1 MRMRELDRTLAGFL
15 PLAARALPWLAGVTA
30 LAFAVGLVQA
40 FTAPDD
46 FQQGATVQLMFLHVP
61 SAWLITLIWGVM
73 SIAAVVTL
81 VWRHPLADVAAKT
94 AAPIGAAFTFLCLVT
109 GSLWERPMLGTY
121 WVWDARQTS
130 VLVLFLMY
138 LGLLALYWTEE
149 HLARVAKLA
158 AILILAGA
166 AMLPVIRFSVV
177 WWNTLHQS
185 AALGRFGAPAIH
197 WSILTPLLLMA
208 LAFVLL
214 FMTLHVAAMRNEILR
229 QRVRALRLMH
239 VARGETA
246 GPRGAMMYSNRVCQK
261 LHDEHMATLA
271 LLEKLERFVGNNNPP
286 AASDTVRG
294 RC

>member
-1 MRMRELDRTLAGFL
+1 MARSGTKNRSSKQATKIGRVNWIEREKEMSSIDRNLAGYL
-15 PLAARALPWLAGVTA
+15 PLATRALPWLAGVTA

-40 FTAPDD
+40 FNAPDD
-46 FQQGATVQLMFLHVP
+46 FQQGATVLLMFLHVP
-61 SAWLITLIWGVM
+61 AAWLITLIWVVM
-73 SIAAVVTL
+73 SIAAIVTL

-166 AMLPVIRFSVV
+166 TVLPIIRFSVV

-197 WSILTPLLLMA
+197 SSILTPLLLMA
-208 LAFVLL
+208 LAFIFL

-229 QRVRALRLMH
+229 QRVRALRLLH
-239 VARGETA
+239 VARGETVDL
-246 GPRGAMMYSNRVCQK
+246 GA
-261 LHDEHMATLA
+261 
-271 LLEKLERFVGNNNPP
+271 
-286 AASDTVRG
+286 
-294 RC
+294 

>member
-1 MRMRELDRTLAGFL
+1 MSSIDRNLAGYL
-15 PLAARALPWLAGVTA
+15 PLATRALPWLTGVTA

-40 FTAPDD
+40 FNAPDD
-46 FQQGATVQLMFLHVP
+46 FQQGATVLLMFLHVP
-61 SAWLITLIWGVM
+61 AAWLITLIWVVM
-73 SIAAVVTL
+73 SIAAIVTL
-81 VWRHPLADVAAKT
+81 VWRYPLADIAAKT

-149 HLARVAKLA
+149 HLARVARLA

-166 AMLPVIRFSVV
+166 TVLPIIRFSVV

-197 WSILTPLLLMA
+197 SSILTPLLLMV
-208 LAFVLL
+208 LAFIFL

-239 VARGETA
+239 VARGETVDL
-246 GPRGAMMYSNRVCQK
+246 GAQ
-261 LHDEHMATLA
+261 
-271 LLEKLERFVGNNNPP
+271 
-286 AASDTVRG
+286 
-294 RC
+294 

>member
-1 MRMRELDRTLAGFL
+1 LARSGTKNRSSKQATKIGRVNWIEREKEMSSIDRNLAGYL
-15 PLAARALPWLAGVTA
+15 PLATRALPWLAGVTA

-40 FTAPDD
+40 FNAPDD
-46 FQQGATVQLMFLHVP
+46 FQQGATVLLMFLHVP
-61 SAWLITLIWGVM
+61 AAWLITLIWVVM
-73 SIAAVVTL
+73 SIAAIVTL

-197 WSILTPLLLMA
+197 SSILTPLLLMA
-208 LAFVLL
+208 LAFIFL

-229 QRVRALRLMH
+229 QRVRALRLLH
-239 VARGETA
+239 VARGETVDL
-246 GPRGAMMYSNRVCQK
+246 GAQ
-261 LHDEHMATLA
+261 
-271 LLEKLERFVGNNNPP
+271 
-286 AASDTVRG
+286 
-294 RC
+294 

>member
-1 MRMRELDRTLAGFL
+1 LARSGTKNRSSKQATKIGRVNWIERGKEMSSIDRNLAGYL
-15 PLAARALPWLAGVTA
+15 PLATRALPWLAGVTA

-40 FTAPDD
+40 FNAPDD
-46 FQQGATVQLMFLHVP
+46 FQQGATVLLMFLHVP
-61 SAWLITLIWGVM
+61 AAWLITLIWVVM
-73 SIAAVVTL
+73 SIAAIVTL
-81 VWRHPLADVAAKT
+81 VWRHPLADIAAKT

-166 AMLPVIRFSVV
+166 TVLPIIRFSVV

-197 WSILTPLLLMA
+197 SSILTPLLLMA
-208 LAFVLL
+208 LAFIFL

-239 VARGETA
+239 VARGETVDL
-246 GPRGAMMYSNRVCQK
+246 GAQ
-261 LHDEHMATLA
+261 
-271 LLEKLERFVGNNNPP
+271 
-286 AASDTVRG
+286 
-294 RC
+294 